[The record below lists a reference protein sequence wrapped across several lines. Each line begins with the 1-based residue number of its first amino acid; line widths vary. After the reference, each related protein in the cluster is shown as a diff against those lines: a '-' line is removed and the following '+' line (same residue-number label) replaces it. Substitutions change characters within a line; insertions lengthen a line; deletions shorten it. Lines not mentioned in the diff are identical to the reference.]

1 MTQFR
6 SLNVPRCVFKIG
18 GSETPSG
25 LEDKIFN
32 TIRSKLVMSE
42 HHKNDLRQAAVS
54 MIVKDKENPSVLLIK
69 RAKKKGD
76 PWSGQVAF
84 PGGKMQDGEKTAK
97 QTAIRET
104 REEVGIDLGESS
116 EFLGY
121 AEPVTTHT
129 GEMTVVPSVFVT
141 KRQVKVRP
149 NEEVASYRWV
159 KVEDLLSSQATSS
172 YRLKYGGRIVQLPA
186 FSARGFV
193 VWGLTYRILSSILG
207 VPEKP
212 WVQSSK
218 GRAS

>member
-1 MTQFR
+1 
-6 SLNVPRCVFKIG
+6 
-18 GSETPSG
+18 
-25 LEDKIFN
+25 LEDEIFN
-32 TIRSKLVMSE
+32 TIRSRLVKSE
-42 HHKNDLRQAAVS
+42 PHKSDLRQAAVS
-54 MIVKDKENPSVLLIK
+54 LIVKNKANPSILLIK

-97 QTAIRET
+97 QTAIREA

-121 AEPVTTHT
+121 AEPITTHT
-129 GEMTVVPSVFVT
+129 GKMTVVPSVFVT
-141 KRQVKVRP
+141 KSQVKVRP

-159 KVEDLLSSQATSS
+159 EVKDLLSSHATSS
-172 YRLKYGGRIVQLPA
+172 YRLKSGGWTVQLPA

-193 VWGLTYRILSSILG
+193 VWGLTYRILSSILR

-212 WVQSSK
+212 WGPSSK
-218 GRAS
+218 GESS